1 VALSIAIQ
9 GLGLEKDNE
18 VIIPDLTFV
27 ASPNSVILAGSKVSL
42 VDIQKDNLCLD
53 IEKTKQKVSDKT
65 KAIMPVDFNGRAPDL
80 ISLKE
85 FAEKSGLFIIEDSC
99 HGIGFVY
106 GGKHTGCYSD
116 VGIFSFST
124 PKIITTGQ
132 GGMLVT
138 DNEELY
144 EKFRMIKVPQTQSYK
159 HSSLTGCNNL
169 GCAK

>member
-1 VALSIAIQ
+1 MKKIQQFEPNLGEEEKKELLSVIDSGWYTESKKTREFENIFANFVGRKYAVATTSGSVALCIAIQ
-9 GLGLEKDNE
+9 GLGLEKENE

-85 FAEKSGLFIIEDSC
+85 FAEKSGL
-99 HGIGFVY
+99 
-106 GGKHTGCYSD
+106 
-116 VGIFSFST
+116 
-124 PKIITTGQ
+124 
-132 GGMLVT
+132 L
-138 DNEELY
+138 
-144 EKFRMIKVPQTQSYK
+144 
-159 HSSLTGCNNL
+159 
-169 GCAK
+169 